1 MFSHH
6 FYSKMWISEMKSRA
20 TQVSICLLYFW
31 EDYTLSWYLKMNKTK
46 RILLASILC
55 IKNGSI
61 TNDDLETSAT
71 FAFPEQIAFFFFHSL
86 PNLSL
91 CCRAFEIGW
100 GKINCEVLC
109 HYCKMKSWRA
119 LWGLP
124 AAVNEALLTSD
135 NIAWNIMEQINV
147 VSGPS
152 CLINGMIQGLYA

>member
-1 MFSHH
+1 
-6 FYSKMWISEMKSRA
+6 MKGRA
-20 TQVSICLLYFW
+20 TQVSFRLLCFW
-31 EDYTLSWYLKMNKTK
+31 GDYALSWYLKMNKRK
-46 RILLASILC
+46 RTLLASILC

-71 FAFPEQIAFFFFHSL
+71 FDFSWTDSFFFFIFFFHSL

-100 GKINCEVLC
+100 GKINCEVRC

-135 NIAWNIMEQINV
+135 NIAWNIMVQINV
-147 VSGPS
+147 VSRPS